1 MTFAS
6 LNTLSYREK
15 TTSSQRY
22 WQVAHTKE
30 TKRLMGRDLGNEK
43 NGAQRVIGSIC
54 RGLGNTHTE
63 IGSRHR
69 TKPEQTKRLIHD
81 GDRIMIRSK
90 AF

>member
-30 TKRLMGRDLGNEK
+30 TKRLMGRDLGNE

-69 TKPEQTKRLIHD
+69 TKQQTKRLIHD